1 MQLVGGSVLMSNKGY
16 SPRGLASWEEVKVST
31 EWLDISFQKKMTFP
45 RCAQQLWM
53 P

>member
-1 MQLVGGSVLMSNKGY
+1 MGVDVEYGS
-16 SPRGLASWEEVKVST
+16 SPRALASWEEVKVST
-31 EWLDISFQKKMTFP
+31 EWLDTSFQKKMTFP